1 MQNEIYFNQLRN
13 HLRGLND
20 DEIDDVL
27 SFYREY
33 AEDGGLTG
41 ERLVQ
46 EFGTPKQL
54 ARRVLIDYSIR
65 YDDVVDGDVPPTGES
80 GRRQANNRIRRQMN
94 LLWIV
99 LLGLLTSWMWIPA
112 VFMILLGLFMVLLLL
127 VVVVIVL
134 IATGVA
140 GIFGII
146 GGIAVVFQSWATGLW
161 WFGIGLILIG
171 IQFVAWPVG
180 LYILKV
186 ALDGLITFV
195 KFVGRRF
202 SKQKGDT
209 KNA

>member
-1 MQNEIYFNQLRN
+1 MQNEIYFNQLKN
-13 HLRGLND
+13 HLRSLHA

-33 AEDGGLTG
+33 AADAGLTG
-41 ERLVQ
+41 ESLVR

-65 YDDVVDGDVPPTGES
+65 YDDVVDGDIPDDDNV
-80 GRRQANNRIRRQMN
+80 RRRASNRVRRQMN

-112 VFMILLGLFMVLLLL
+112 VMMILLGLFMVLLLL

-140 GIFGII
+140 GIYGVI
-146 GGIAVVFQSWATGLW
+146 GGISVMLHSWTTGFW
-161 WFGIGLILIG
+161 WLGMGLILIG

-180 LYILKV
+180 LYVLKV

-195 KFVGRRF
+195 KFVGHRF
-202 SKQKGDT
+202 TKRKGES